1 MKACSILLIIHAG
14 YIAPVTWQTGSWD
27 QAAGEDAG
35 GSSRM
40 AMATEAQTRGASG
53 DIQPL
58 VKKHLPM
65 EPTGNTSRGD
75 RLAKNMNLTRGH

>member
-1 MKACSILLIIHAG
+1 
-14 YIAPVTWQTGSWD
+14 
-27 QAAGEDAG
+27 
-35 GSSRM
+35 M

-58 VKKHLPM
+58 VKHLPM

-75 RLAKNMNLTRGH
+75 RLAKNMNLTRGHCAGSGVTDDWVGGRRAAAAAGSGWDLGDLGSWGP